1 MRGKGCRVCGS
12 SFSVWG
18 FAGREDPLP
27 ASVSAEWARP
37 QSWGGRHICSD
48 YLRPPRVETGEGQPS
63 PTKSWGHT
71 GCWEQVAMSPKGPWI
86 YFILSNIEKHEEENS
101 NSLNFPLLR
110 INNYINILVYLL
122 KHFLKEGYC

>member
-1 MRGKGCRVCGS
+1 MRGKGCRVWFQLLS
-12 SFSVWG
+12 LG
-18 FAGREDPLP
+18 FRRE
-27 ASVSAEWARP
+27 
-37 QSWGGRHICSD
+37 GGPITGQHLCRVGQAPELGWEAHCPD
-48 YLRPPRVETGEGQPS
+48 YLHPPRVETGEGQPS

-86 YFILSNIEKHEEENS
+86 YFILSNIEKHKEENS

-122 KHFLKEGYC
+122 KHFLKEDYC